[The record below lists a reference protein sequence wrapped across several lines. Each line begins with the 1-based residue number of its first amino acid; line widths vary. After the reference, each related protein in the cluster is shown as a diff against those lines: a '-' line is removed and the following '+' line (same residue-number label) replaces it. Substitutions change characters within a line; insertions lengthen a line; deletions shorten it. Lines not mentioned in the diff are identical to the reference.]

1 MKKINVS
8 DLDEKTLLSVF
19 DVAFLKPEA
28 TYQDLEFF
36 LKDAIKYE
44 VGNVCVK
51 PSFLKRTIEI
61 LGNTSITPSTVISFP
76 HGASTTYTKQK
87 EAEDAVNIG
96 AKELDMV
103 MDIGAFKSGDYK
115 KIEADIK
122 AVKSTS
128 VLVKVIVETHYLTED
143 EKKKIA
149 KLVRDSG
156 ADYIKTSTGFA
167 PSGAKVE
174 DVKLFYKLVGES
186 IGIKA
191 SGGIRTLEDVLSFL
205 DAGATRI
212 GVSKFIPILEEFK
225 NKQNKKFEKS
235 V

>member
-1 MKKINVS
+1 MNKIDISN
-8 DLDEKTLLSVF
+8 LDEKTLLSVF

-28 TYQDLEFF
+28 SYKELDLF
-36 LKDAIKYE
+36 LEDALKYE
-44 VGNVCVK
+44 VGSVCVK
-51 PSFLKRTIEI
+51 PSFLKKTV
-61 LGNTSITPSTVISFP
+61 NTLRGSSVVVGTVISFP

-115 KIEADIK
+115 KVEADIK

-128 VLVKVIVETHYLTED
+128 MLVKVIVETHYLTRE
-143 EKKKIA
+143 EKETVA
-149 KLVRDSG
+149 KLVKDSG

-167 PSGAKVE
+167 PTGAKVE
-174 DVKLFYKLVGES
+174 DVRLFYGLIGDS
-186 IGIKA
+186 IGVKA
-191 SGGIRTLEDVLSFL
+191 SGGIRTLKDVISFL

-212 GVSKFIPILEEFK
+212 GVSKFIPILEEFR
-225 NKQNKKFEKS
+225 NR
-235 V
+235 